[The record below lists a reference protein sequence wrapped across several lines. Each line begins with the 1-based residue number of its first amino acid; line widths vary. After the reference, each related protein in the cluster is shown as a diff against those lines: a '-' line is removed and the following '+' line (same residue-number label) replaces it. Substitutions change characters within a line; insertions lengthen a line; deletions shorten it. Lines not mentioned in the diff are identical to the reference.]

1 MFWNI
6 IFLFYINF
14 YSFFLLLESI
24 ILNTKKSIT
33 ETKYKKK
40 GWTKEG
46 QMILQIGIYDYQLF
60 TRTPPDTSVRLGQLF
75 DLE

>member
-1 MFWNI
+1 MFWNT

-40 GWTKEG
+40 GGTMEG

-60 TRTPPDTSVRLGQLF
+60 TRTPPDTSVRLRQLF